1 MVLKKN
7 FSVVREVWLGLG
19 LSLFALF
26 FLWQC
31 NNLNQRAAQYPRIML
46 TILLILSAAL
56 LVQGI
61 YYSFQPGRYHNRYGK
76 SNKSIQWKVVIHPL
90 FVFGTTLVYLALF
103 HYINCFVATALFV
116 PLLMWIF
123 GERSVLP
130 ILLTTVGL
138 ELFVYLVFVQLLHV
152 YFPM

>member
-1 MVLKKN
+1 M
-7 FSVVREVWLGLG
+7 
-19 LSLFALF
+19 
-26 FLWQC
+26 
-31 NNLNQRAAQYPRIML
+31 
-46 TILLILSAAL
+46 
-56 LVQGI
+56 
-61 YYSFQPGRYHNRYGK
+61 
-76 SNKSIQWKVVIHPL
+76 
-90 FVFGTTLVYLALF
+90 
-103 HYINCFVATALFV
+103 FV